1 MKGNKKHMTNNY
13 DYIYCFYLKN
23 APIGTH
29 NATIVEVKNSFND
42 DCTKQY
48 IQVTWFIDTLDK
60 CFTYCFRKSNSFLSK
75 HVRFLNMLKK
85 ATNHPFSSIGD
96 LIGESFAITI
106 AVSPHYDEKENSY
119 LKITDIKPVKE
130 VK

>member
-1 MKGNKKHMTNNY
+1 MTNNY
-13 DYIYCFYLKN
+13 DYIYYFNLKN

-29 NATIVEVKNSFND
+29 NATITEVKNYYND

-60 CFTYCFRKSNSFLSK
+60 FFTYCFIKSNSFLSK
-75 HVRFLNMLKK
+75 HIRFLNMLKK
-85 ATNHPFSSIGD
+85 AANCSFSSISD

-106 AVSPHYDEKENSY
+106 AVSPHYDEKEKSY